1 MAGVPV
7 CRPQPTE
14 IDGYYTSHNFMTHAY
29 SDPLV
34 LGQVLVILWQSK
46 DTWKERF
53 PFRYMGQQHGRHW
66 EAGILGVEASGRNR
80 VTKHEARNKER
91 NPSRLRPSS

>member
-14 IDGYYTSHNFMTHAY
+14 IDGYYTARNFMTHAY
-29 SDPLV
+29 SDPFV

-53 PFRYMGQQHGRHW
+53 PFRYMGQQHGRQIFW
-66 EAGILGVEASGRNR
+66 GWRGVGGIEPLNM
-80 VTKHEARNKER
+80 
-91 NPSRLRPSS
+91 RLEIKREIHQD

>member
-14 IDGYYTSHNFMTHAY
+14 IDGYYTSRNFMTHAY

-53 PFRYMGQQHGRHW
+53 PSGTWDSSMGGTGRQVFW
-66 EAGILGVEASGRNR
+66 GWRR
-80 VTKHEARNKER
+80 VGEIESLNM
-91 NPSRLRPSS
+91 RLEIKREIHQD

>member
-14 IDGYYTSHNFMTHAY
+14 IDGYYTSRNFMTHAY

-46 DTWKERF
+46 DTWKEHF

-66 EAGILGVEASGRNR
+66 EAGILGVEASGRN
-80 VTKHEARNKER
+80 
-91 NPSRLRPSS
+91 